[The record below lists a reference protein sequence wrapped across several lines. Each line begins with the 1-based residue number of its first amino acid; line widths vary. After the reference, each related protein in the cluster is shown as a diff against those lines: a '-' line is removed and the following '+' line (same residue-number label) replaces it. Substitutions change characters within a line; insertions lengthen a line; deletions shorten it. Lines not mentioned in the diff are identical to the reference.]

1 MTLKNQQILRKKEI
15 LENLFPDGLVELFNK
30 NLLIK
35 TTINVAKN
43 KNLPKKN
50 IYTSDQMINKT
61 INLYESVIQEF

>member
-1 MTLKNQQILRKKEI
+1 VIGWDHGGTKEI

-35 TTINVAKN
+35 TTINVARN